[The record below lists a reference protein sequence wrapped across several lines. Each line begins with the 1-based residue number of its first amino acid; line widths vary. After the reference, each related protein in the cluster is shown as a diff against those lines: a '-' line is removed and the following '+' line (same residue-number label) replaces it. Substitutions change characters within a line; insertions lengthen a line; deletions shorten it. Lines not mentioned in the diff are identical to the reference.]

1 MASAMPQLGW
11 GAAGSPIGDELR
23 VAERIVS
30 YSELEYPVE
39 DHPAATRTAAVE
51 AKHELVEIAGQVG
64 GANRTLVRSQQP
76 PLGQRGDPVD
86 AGQEVTGSSLVERA
100 ARWLCAS
107 WV

>member
-11 GAAGSPIGDELR
+11 AAAGSPIGDKLR
-23 VAERIVS
+23 VAQRIVS

-64 GANRTLVRSQQP
+64 GVNRTF
-76 PLGQRGDPVD
+76 G
-86 AGQEVTGSSLVERA
+86 
-100 ARWLCAS
+100 
-107 WV
+107 